1 MAGTIYL
8 VTNTLNGKQ
17 YVGQTIV
24 VNNRVGHGSLMTKAY
39 RKYGKDNFDYMPV
52 CNSIENRNTLNFM
65 EKFWI
70 KVMDSRIPN
79 GYNIEHG
86 GSKVDKIAD
95 ETRAILSAKS
105 KGNQRRLGTKQSAE
119 TRQKM
124 SAVHKNMT
132 PERKA
137 ELSAKLSASQMG
149 RIVTEETRKKIAES
163 NRKKVVSEETKA
175 KLSSINKGK
184 KLSMETRQKLSDAAK
199 RQWIKQKG
207 VA

>member
-24 VNNRVGHGSLMTKAY
+24 AGNKVGHGKLMTRAY
-39 RKYGKDNFDYMPV
+39 KKHGKDSFEYMLV
-52 CNSIENRNTLNFM
+52 CNGIENRNTLNFM

-86 GSKVDKIAD
+86 GSKVEKIAD

-105 KGNQRRLGTKQSAE
+105 KGNQRRLGSKHTDATRALMSAQRKNMSAQ
-119 TRQKM
+119 TRQRL
-124 SAVHKNMT
+124 S
-132 PERKA
+132 ESRKKW
-137 ELSAKLSASQMG
+137 SFS
-149 RIVTEETRKKIAES
+149 EETIEKIRIG
-163 NRKKVVSEETKA
+163 NQGKIVSEETKA
-175 KLSSINKGK
+175 KIRTAR
-184 KLSMETRQKLSDAAK
+184 KLQVFSAETKQKLSDAAK
-199 RQWIKQKG
+199 KQWAKKRGEI
-207 VA
+207 

>member
-24 VNNRVGHGSLMTKAY
+24 AGNRVGHGKLITKAY
-39 RKYGKDNFDYMPV
+39 NKYGKDSFDYVPV
-52 CNSIENRNTLNFM
+52 CNNIENHNTLNFM

-70 KVMDSRIPN
+70 KVMDCRIPN

-86 GSKVDKIAD
+86 GSKVEKIAD

-105 KGNQRRLGTKQSAE
+105 KGNQRRLGTKQSEATKALMSAQRRNPSAEYRRRLSEAQKGRTFSAE
-119 TRQKM
+119 TI
-124 SAVHKNMT
+124 
-132 PERKA
+132 E
-137 ELSAKLSASQMG
+137 
-149 RIVTEETRKKIAES
+149 KIRLG
-163 NRKKVVSEETKA
+163 NQGKVVSEETKA

-184 KLSMETRQKLSDAAK
+184 TFSMETKQKLSDAAK
-199 RQWIKQKG
+199 RQWARQRGEI
-207 VA
+207 

>member
-24 VNNRVGHGSLMTKAY
+24 AGNRVGHGKLITKAY
-39 RKYGKDNFDYMPV
+39 NKYGKDSFTYEPI

-70 KVMDSRIPN
+70 KVMDCRIPN

-86 GSKVDKIAD
+86 GSKVEKIAD

-105 KGNQRRLGTKQSAE
+105 KGNQRRLGTKQSEA
-119 TRQKM
+119 TRALM
-124 SAVHKNMT
+124 SAQRRNMW
-132 PERKA
+132 RLA
-137 ELSAKLSASQMG
+137 G
-149 RIVTEETRKKIAES
+149 TEC
-163 NRKKVVSEETKA
+163 
-175 KLSSINKGK
+175 
-184 KLSMETRQKLSDAAK
+184 Q
-199 RQWIKQKG
+199 
-207 VA
+207 

>member
-24 VNNRVGHGSLMTKAY
+24 AGNRVGHGKLMTRAY
-39 RKYGKDNFDYMPV
+39 QKHGKDSFTYEPI

-70 KVMDSRIPN
+70 KVMDCRIPN

-86 GSKVDKIAD
+86 GSKVEKIAD

-105 KGNQRRLGTKQSAE
+105 KGNQRRLGTKQSEATKALMSAQRRNPSAEYRRRLSEAQKGRTFSAE
-119 TRQKM
+119 TIEKI
-124 SAVHKNMT
+124 
-132 PERKA
+132 
-137 ELSAKLSASQMG
+137 
-149 RIVTEETRKKIAES
+149 RIGNQGKI
-163 NRKKVVSEETKA
+163 VSEETKA
-175 KLSSINKGK
+175 KIREAR
-184 KLSMETRQKLSDAAK
+184 KLQVFSAETKQKLSEAAK
-199 RQWIKQKG
+199 KQWARQRG
-207 VA
+207 VM